1 MDASSSI
8 GDDRTLGLVMN
19 FVTRI
24 FHTFSVVGDVRYG
37 LVVFGDSVKVP
48 YRYISFN
55 YCIDVSFLISIHLII
70 H

>member
-19 FVTRI
+19 FVARI

-48 YRYISFN
+48 YRY
-55 YCIDVSFLISIHLII
+55 V
-70 H
+70 